1 MLRFCTFLP
10 ILEHCT
16 VAGITNTHSMYSRQS
31 QTVYSQSLSLS
42 NELVIPTSRKPPA
55 VTFKTWNSFC
65 RIFCAWCYFPSS
77 GIYVPIYFEKKTYFI
92 FSCMFLVFTSL

>member
-1 MLRFCTFLP
+1 MLLYGKTDGNSSKEMPLFFC
-10 ILEHCT
+10 ILEHYN
-16 VAGITNTHSMYSRQS
+16 VVSGNNTNTKTMYSRQS

-77 GIYVPIYFEKKTYFI
+77 GIN
-92 FSCMFLVFTSL
+92 L